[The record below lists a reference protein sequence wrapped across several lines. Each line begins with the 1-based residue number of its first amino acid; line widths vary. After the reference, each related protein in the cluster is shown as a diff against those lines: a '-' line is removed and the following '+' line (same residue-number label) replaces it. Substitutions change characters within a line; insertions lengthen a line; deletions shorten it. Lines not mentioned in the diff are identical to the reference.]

1 MASGG
6 TVNDTTWAEMPAP
19 RRETPRGV
27 KGLVARIV
35 VPWAIGAGLVL
46 LGLTIAGVLVFVA
59 ASVLLALTFLAPS
72 AAAKIEHWFGR
83 FGHWVGHAIG
93 VVLLGLV
100 DLFVFTP
107 IAFVLWLV
115 RYDPLAPGVR
125 RDARSFWHAHTAR
138 TLPERP
144 YADERG
150 LFAPVTGVAYRQPRP
165 VLRIATVVG
174 VLALLLLADLGAGW
188 VYDQVSSATHG
199 TPAVADDTF
208 DPAAQPAFSG
218 SPWAGELLAEQAT
231 LPGVRD
237 TYLGYRLD
245 SLSRK
250 YTNVVDGA
258 RVSYQQPGDGK
269 KLLVWFFG
277 GSALFGDGQ
286 RDEHTIPSE
295 FARTAEAAGVPVEVR
310 NYGRPGIAM
319 WQELEL
325 FEQLVGTGQKPDFV
339 VFYDGF
345 NDLAWQ
351 LNVLLTTVPV
361 NVYDASAA
369 DSASAAARQQISA
382 DIAATKARPRT
393 TTASSSGPSGFEAVV
408 DAYWDQAGSRR
419 VYDAVDEVVNGS
431 SSPKTQFA
439 KGVQQHATSS
449 APADPQNIQAAK
461 NAVAIQKRAARLAA
475 AVAAGQNAD
484 SAFFWQPNA
493 FTKQLLPDE
502 QPYTHLNLY
511 EAERWVPAVTEARR
525 LLRGSR
531 FVDLGAALDG
541 ATAPVFWDFVHTN
554 EEGARLAA
562 TAMFANLRSK
572 LEARLGGN
580 SGGNSGGASS

>member
-1 MASGG
+1 
-6 TVNDTTWAEMPAP
+6 MPF
-19 RRETPRGV
+19 
-27 KGLVARIV
+27 
-35 VPWAIGAGLVL
+35 AIGAVLLL
-46 LGLTIAGVLVFVA
+46 LGLTIAGALVLVA
-59 ASVLLALTFLAPS
+59 ATVLLALTFRAP
-72 AAAKIEHWFGR
+72 AAAALVEHWFGR

-100 DLFVFTP
+100 DLVVFTP

-125 RDARSFWHAHTAR
+125 RDAQSFWHAHAGR
-138 TLPERP
+138 ALPARP
-144 YADERG
+144 YADERS
-150 LFAPVTGVAYRQPRP
+150 LFAPATVGDSYRHTRP
-165 VLRIATVVG
+165 VLRLATVVG

-188 VYDQVSSATHG
+188 VYDEVSSATHG
-199 TPAVADDTF
+199 TAAVADDTF
-208 DPAAQPAFSG
+208 DTSAQPAFSDA
-218 SPWAGELLAEQAT
+218 PWASELLAEQAT

-245 SLSRK
+245 ALSRK

-258 RVSYQQPGDGK
+258 RVSYQQPGDAK
-269 KLLVWFFG
+269 KLTVWFFG
-277 GSALFGDGQ
+277 GSAMFGDGQ

-295 FARTAEAAGVPVEVR
+295 FARIAESEGIPVEVR

-325 FEQLVGTGQKPDFV
+325 YEQLVGSGAQPDLV

-382 DIAATKARPRT
+382 DVTATRARPRT
-393 TTASSSGPSGFEAVV
+393 TTSASGPSGFDAVV

-419 VYDAVDEVVNGS
+419 VYDAVDELVNGS
-431 SSPKTQFA
+431 DKPKTQFA
-439 KGVQQHATSS
+439 AGVQQHATSS

-475 AVAAGQNAD
+475 AVAAGQDAD

-502 QPYTHLNLY
+502 QPYTHMDLY
-511 EAERWVPAVTEARR
+511 EAERWVPAVTEARK

-531 FVDLGAALDG
+531 FVDLGAVLDR
-541 ATAPVFWDFVHTN
+541 ASSPVLWDFVHTN
-554 EEGARLAA
+554 EEGARLVAA
-562 TAMFANLRSK
+562 AMFDNLRPK
-572 LEARLGGN
+572 LEKRLA
-580 SGGNSGGASS
+580 GASS

>member
-1 MASGG
+1 M
-6 TVNDTTWAEMPAP
+6 NETTWAEMPAT
-19 RRETPRGV
+19 RRVPARRAGTR
-27 KGLVARIV
+27 LVRIV
-35 VPWAIGAGLVL
+35 VPFAIGAVLLL
-46 LGLTIAGVLVFVA
+46 LGLTVAGILVSVA
-59 ASVLLALTFLAPS
+59 ASVLLALTFLAP
-72 AAAKIEHWFGR
+72 AAAARVEHWFAR

-100 DLFVFTP
+100 DLLVFTP
-107 IAFVLWLV
+107 IAFLLWLV

-125 RDARSFWHAHTAR
+125 RDARSFWHAHTGRA
-138 TLPERP
+138 LPSRP
-144 YADERG
+144 YADERS
-150 LFAPVTGVAYRQPRP
+150 LFAPATAVDTYRQPRP
-165 VLRIATVVG
+165 VMRLATVIG
-174 VLALLLLADLGAGW
+174 VVSLLLLADLGAGW
-188 VYDQVSSATHG
+188 VYDEVSSATHG

-208 DPAAQPAFSG
+208 DPSAQPAFSDA
-218 SPWAGELLAEQAT
+218 PWAAELLAEQAT

-258 RVSYQQPGDGK
+258 RVSYQQPGDAK
-269 KLLVWFFG
+269 KLTVWFFG
-277 GSALFGDGQ
+277 GSAMFGDGQ

-295 FARTAEAAGVPVEVR
+295 FARLAEAEGIPVEVR

-325 FEQLVGTGQKPDFV
+325 YEQLVGSGEKPDLV

-393 TTASSSGPSGFEAVV
+393 TTTTSSPSGFEAVA

-419 VYDAVDEVVNGS
+419 VYDAVDELVNGS
-431 SSPKTQFA
+431 DAPKTQFA
-439 KGVQQHATSS
+439 AGVQQHATSD

-461 NAVAIQKRAARLAA
+461 NAVAIQKQAARLAA

-502 QPYTHLNLY
+502 QAYTHLDLY
-511 EAERWVPAVTEARR
+511 EAERWVPAVTEARK

-531 FVDLGAALDG
+531 FVDLGNALD
-541 ATAPVFWDFVHTN
+541 AASTPVLWDFVHTN
-554 EEGARLAA
+554 EEGARLVAA
-562 TAMFANLRSK
+562 AMLDNLRPK
-572 LEARLGGN
+572 LEQRLA
-580 SGGNSGGASS
+580 GASS

>member
-1 MASGG
+1 M
-6 TVNDTTWAEMPAP
+6 NDTTWAEMPAT
-19 RRETPRGV
+19 RRAPARRAGS
-27 KGLVARIV
+27 KLVRIL
-35 VPWAIGAGLVL
+35 VPFAIGAVLLL
-46 LGLTIAGVLVFVA
+46 LGLTVAGVLVLVA
-59 ASVLLALTFLAPS
+59 ASVLLALTFLAP
-72 AAAKIEHWFGR
+72 AAAARVEHWFGR
-83 FGHWVGHAIG
+83 FGHWVGHVIG

-100 DLFVFTP
+100 DLLVFTP
-107 IAFVLWLV
+107 IAFLLWLV

-125 RDARSFWHAHTAR
+125 RDARSFWHAHTGRA
-138 TLPERP
+138 LPTRP
-144 YADERG
+144 YADERS
-150 LFAPVTGVAYRQPRP
+150 LFAPAVGGDTYRQPRP
-165 VLRIATVVG
+165 VLRLATVIG
-174 VLALLLLADLGAGW
+174 VVSLLLLADLGAGW
-188 VYDQVSSATHG
+188 VYDEVSSATHG

-208 DPAAQPAFSG
+208 DPSAQPAFSDA
-218 SPWAGELLAEQAT
+218 PWAAELLAEQAT

-245 SLSRK
+245 ALSRK

-258 RVSYQQPGDGK
+258 RVSYEQPGDAK
-269 KLLVWFFG
+269 KLTVWFFG
-277 GSALFGDGQ
+277 GSAMFGDGQ

-295 FARTAEAAGVPVEVR
+295 FARLAESEGIPVEVR

-325 FEQLVGTGQKPDFV
+325 YEQLVGSGEQPDVV

-369 DSASAAARQQISA
+369 DTASAAARQQISA
-382 DIAATKARPRT
+382 DIGATKARPRT
-393 TTASSSGPSGFEAVV
+393 TTTTSSPSGFEAVV

-419 VYDAVDEVVNGS
+419 VYDAVDELVNGADT
-431 SSPKTQFA
+431 PKTQFA
-439 KGVQQHATSS
+439 EGVQQHATSD

-502 QPYTHLNLY
+502 QPYTHMDLY
-511 EAERWVPAVTEARR
+511 EAERWVPAVTEARK

-531 FVDLGAALDG
+531 FVDLGSALDG
-541 ATAPVFWDFVHTN
+541 AGTPVLWDFVHTN
-554 EEGARLAA
+554 EEGARLVAA
-562 TAMFANLRSK
+562 AMLDNLRPK
-572 LEARLGGN
+572 LEKRLA
-580 SGGNSGGASS
+580 GASS

>member
-1 MASGG
+1 M
-6 TVNDTTWAEMPAP
+6 NETTWAEMPAT
-19 RRETPRGV
+19 RRAPARRAGAR
-27 KGLVARIV
+27 LVRIL
-35 VPWAIGAGLVL
+35 VPFAIGAVLLL
-46 LGLTIAGVLVFVA
+46 LGLTVAGILVLVA
-59 ASVLLALTFLAPS
+59 ASVLLVLTFLAP
-72 AAAKIEHWFGR
+72 AAAARVEHWFAR
-83 FGHWVGHAIG
+83 FGHWVGHVIG

-100 DLFVFTP
+100 DLLVFTP
-107 IAFVLWLV
+107 IAFLLWLL

-125 RDARSFWHAHTAR
+125 RDARSFWHAHTGRA
-138 TLPERP
+138 LPSRP
-144 YADERG
+144 YADERS
-150 LFAPVTGVAYRQPRP
+150 LFAPAVAVDTYRQPRP
-165 VLRIATVVG
+165 VLRLATVIG
-174 VLALLLLADLGAGW
+174 VVSLLLLADLGAGW
-188 VYDQVSSATHG
+188 VYDEVSSATHG
-199 TPAVADDTF
+199 TAAVADDTF
-208 DPAAQPAFSG
+208 DPSAQPAFSDA
-218 SPWAGELLAEQAT
+218 PWATELLAEQAT

-245 SLSRK
+245 ALSRK

-258 RVSYQQPGDGK
+258 RVSYQQPGDAK
-269 KLLVWFFG
+269 KLTVWFFG
-277 GSALFGDGQ
+277 GSAMFGDGQ

-295 FARTAEAAGVPVEVR
+295 FARLAEAEGIPVEVR

-325 FEQLVGTGQKPDFV
+325 YEQLVGSGEKPDLV

-393 TTASSSGPSGFEAVV
+393 TATTSSPSGFEAVA

-419 VYDAVDEVVNGS
+419 VYDAVDELVNGS
-431 SSPKTQFA
+431 DTPKTQFA

-461 NAVAIQKRAARLAA
+461 NAVAIQKQAARLAA

-502 QPYTHLNLY
+502 QAYTHLDLY
-511 EAERWVPAVTEARR
+511 EAQRWVPAVTEARK

-531 FVDLGAALDG
+531 FVDLGNALD
-541 ATAPVFWDFVHTN
+541 TASTPVLWDFVHTN
-554 EEGARLAA
+554 EEGARLVAA
-562 TAMFANLRSK
+562 AMLENLRPK
-572 LEARLGGN
+572 LEKRLA
-580 SGGNSGGASS
+580 GASS

>member
-1 MASGG
+1 MSSGG
-6 TVNDTTWAEMPAP
+6 TVHETTWAEMPSVDSDP
-19 RRETPRGV
+19 TRRVGSR
-27 KGLVARIV
+27 LARVLIPFV
-35 VPWAIGAGLVL
+35 IGAVLLLVRLTVAGILVL
-46 LGLTIAGVLVFVA
+46 IAA
-59 ASVLLALTFLAPS
+59 TVLLALTFFAPD
-72 AAAKIEHWFGR
+72 AAARVEHWFGR
-83 FGHWVGHAIG
+83 FGQWVGHALG

-100 DLFVFTP
+100 DLLVFTP

-115 RYDPLAPGVR
+115 RYDPLAPGVS
-125 RDARSFWHAHTAR
+125 RDARSFWHAHTGRA
-138 TLPERP
+138 LPARP
-144 YADERG
+144 YADERS
-150 LFAPVTGVAYRQPRP
+150 LFAPATGGDTYRQPRP
-165 VLRIATVVG
+165 VLRLATVIG
-174 VLALLLLADLGAGW
+174 VVSLLLLADLGAGW
-188 VYDQVSSATHG
+188 VYDEVSSATHG

-208 DPAAQPAFSG
+208 DPSAQPAFRDA
-218 SPWAGELLAEQAT
+218 PWAAELLAEQAT

-245 SLSRK
+245 SLTRK

-258 RVSYQQPGDGK
+258 RVSYEQPGDTK
-269 KLLVWFFG
+269 KLTVWFFG
-277 GSALFGDGQ
+277 GSAMFGDGQ

-295 FARTAEAAGVPVEVR
+295 FARLAEAEGIPVEVR

-325 FEQLVGTGQKPDFV
+325 YEQLVGSGEQPDLV

-361 NVYDASAA
+361 NVYDANAA

-393 TTASSSGPSGFEAVV
+393 TSTAATSPSGFEAVV

-431 SSPKTQFA
+431 DAPKTQFA

-461 NAVAIQKRAARLAA
+461 NAVAIQKRASRLAA
-475 AVAAGQNAD
+475 AVAAGQGAD

-502 QPYTHLNLY
+502 QPYTHMDLY
-511 EAERWVPAVTEARR
+511 EAQRWVPAVTEARK

-531 FVDLGAALDG
+531 FVDLGSALDG
-541 ATAPVFWDFVHTN
+541 AGTPVLWDFVHTN
-554 EEGARLAA
+554 EEGARLVAA
-562 TAMFANLRSK
+562 AMLDSLRPK
-572 LEARLGGN
+572 LEKRLA
-580 SGGNSGGASS
+580 GAPS